1 MWEAETRMSEVGG
14 VTPLVKYSLN
24 THYVLCL
31 ISYKAGMEA
40 TPEVSVSQLYTEL
53 KASVRYMRPSL

>member
-1 MWEAETRMSEVGG
+1 MSEVGG

-24 THYVLCL
+24 THKVLCL